1 MNDRALLP
9 AHVPV
14 PQELGN
20 WKGAERHLVYLSQNR
35 EHRCLCDEM
44 GWGRK
49 ERQTD
54 REEKYNLKLCE
65 LPWEMLYVLFLE
77 FSFCFLIFHRHPW
90 EVLLYYPSTS
100 HPWIPASPNHCIPAS
115 SPYLCI
121 PASLSSICSCF
132 LTVRLGLITCMCH
145 LLHIA
150 YWTPG
155 FILRWL
161 ESHQL
166 LWELTRRLPLTLW
179 TLLPWW
185 KQLTEIED
193 KQEADI
199 DPALILLRFLVLLIL
214 VCVCVWMYICVCIY
228 MYRMWLQAYACVFTC
243 VYACMYMCVNMG
255 MCMCVCMCL
264 CV

>member
-1 MNDRALLP
+1 MWQWVTLPPALWLSRWDLFARRYRMAQMNDRALLP

-100 HPWIPASPNHCIPAS
+100 HPWIPASLHHSRIS
-115 SPYLCI
+115 
-121 PASLSSICSCF
+121 ASLPPWAASALVSW
-132 LTVRLGLITCMCH
+132 LWGL
-145 LLHIA
+145 
-150 YWTPG
+150 
-155 FILRWL
+155 
-161 ESHQL
+161 
-166 LWELTRRLPLTLW
+166 
-179 TLLPWW
+179 
-185 KQLTEIED
+185 
-193 KQEADI
+193 
-199 DPALILLRFLVLLIL
+199 V
-214 VCVCVWMYICVCIY
+214 
-228 MYRMWLQAYACVFTC
+228 
-243 VYACMYMCVNMG
+243 
-255 MCMCVCMCL
+255 
-264 CV
+264 